1 MLNEELVKKQAK
13 GTDWHDYEQIDM
25 IVLVG
30 LPQTS
35 GKRTYGHNNICSM
48 KKTHIP
54 VKRSDILALLISL
67 TLKMFQNM
75 DTWR

>member
-48 KKTHIP
+48 KKLTFQSS
-54 VKRSDILALLISL
+54 VVTSLLFSL
-67 TLKMFQNM
+67 V
-75 DTWR
+75 

>member
-13 GTDWHDYEQIDM
+13 GTDWHDYEQHSYDM

-48 KKTHIP
+48 KKLTFQSS
-54 VKRSDILALLISL
+54 VVTSLLFSL
-67 TLKMFQNM
+67 V
-75 DTWR
+75 